1 MLPHLSRFL
10 VIITLLI
17 TPCSS
22 SKAQEAIAKNP
33 LGYDIVYVR
42 YPDPGKGKFVGIPQG
57 ERPYEIT
64 MGADLIHFTA
74 NGEYR
79 VLYECDNKCSVMDP
93 AVSYDATHVYFSL
106 VKAGGRKSAS
116 WLYKIRIKDKKLTR
130 LTFNNGFDSKK
141 YAKNT
146 SEDFYLD
153 SYRHV
158 RDMAPYPLSNG
169 KIVFTSNRSA
179 LTAFNPDTD
188 AIITG
193 SVQQLYIMDDHDGSL
208 KTPAEANMKV
218 LENGTLHMAQH
229 PFQLLDGRIM
239 FSTWQDA
246 GPKYLYAMTSLFT
259 VHPDGSNLQQF
270 TEPHDHHKMLEH
282 FATQLP
288 DEQIVTGYYYPSF
301 DYGYGVLLRYPL
313 DPDGPD
319 YIRGSSGERFNWGKK
334 FRVSYRELD
343 RKGLSLVTPHTT
355 PNDVPAPNR
364 SGKYSMPSVGKNN
377 DLLVA
382 YSKGSVNFFNAKC
395 KKGNRCDPLQSGI
408 YAIKN
413 ADTNVISHPK
423 ELVEVIDEP
432 NHNEIWPRALVP
444 YEDIYGVKKPHIIP
458 SIDSLPVADKRLQKG
473 EAAALVGT
481 SSMYNRDSENGKDKF
496 KDSPA
501 RELHNGNWT
510 IQGAH
515 AGVFDNRDIAGVRIV
530 ATRPKPF
537 TKPLNKYK
545 DPKTWHQVRTTLL
558 DGRIDDLVAQYGS
571 THGEMWEILGEFPLS
586 NKEFKDGKGM
596 PDTSWLAKVPS
607 DTPFLIHTLD
617 KNGMT
622 LISELTWRALK
633 PGEVR
638 KDCGGC
644 HAHSITPTDFEST
657 QAAISDIF
665 VDKNAITAKGGQV
678 KRENGAWDLTDGNIP
693 LLENDGVV
701 FTEQASVQVEFGRD
715 VLPVLKKNCYS
726 CHGSNLK
733 NTNGLKLYSRPID
746 AYNSLMLPKKN
757 QDFSW
762 PQVSKYIRTPQARQ
776 SLLVWIAYGMRLDG
790 RSNMSRKND
799 IDMPKHPVVEMPDK
813 EKRTIARWV
822 DLGSPID
829 LANAKGFAYT
839 DDNQLPV
846 IALHMPTVNEILVGA
861 YDLHSGV
868 DWSSIEIQ
876 YKVMSGKNLKKAE
889 FKPLKVSKA
898 YKTSNPN
905 IFKFNILGG
914 QLKDASDIIIIVT
927 INDNVGNLETS
938 TIKMMRLNQN
948 SE

>member
-10 VIITLLI
+10 VIIALLI
-17 TPCSS
+17 TPFSS
-22 SKAQEAIAKNP
+22 SKAQEAMAKNP

-116 WLYKIRIKDKKLTR
+116 WLYKIRVKDKKLTR

-146 SEDFYLD
+146 SKAHCLD
-153 SYRHV
+153 NYRRV

-188 AIITG
+188 AVVTG

-301 DYGYGVLLRYPL
+301 DYGYGVLLRYPM

-319 YIRGSSGERFNWGKK
+319 YIRGSSNEKFNWGKK
-334 FRVSYRELD
+334 FKVSYRELD

-444 YEDIYGVKKPHIIP
+444 YEDIYGVKKPNIIP

-473 EAAALVGT
+473 EAAAIVGT

-515 AGVFDNRDIAGVRIV
+515 AGIFDNRDIAGVRIV

-545 DPKTWHQVRTTLL
+545 NQDAWKQVKPTLL
-558 DGRIDDLVAQYGS
+558 DKRIDDLVAQYGS

-607 DTPFLIHTLD
+607 DTPFLIQTLD

-622 LISELTWRALK
+622 IISELTWRALK

-644 HAHSITPTDFEST
+644 HAHAITPTDFET
-657 QAAISDIF
+657 TRAALSDIF

-678 KRENGAWDLTDGNIP
+678 DSENGAWDLTDGNIP

-701 FTEQASVQVEFGRD
+701 FTEQASVQVEFTRD
-715 VLPVLKKNCYS
+715 VLPILKKNCYS
-726 CHGSNLK
+726 CHGGKLK
-733 NTNGLKLYSRPID
+733 NTNGITMYQHPMSTYQSIMRPRRGQ
-746 AYNSLMLPKKN
+746 N
-757 QDFSW
+757 FTW
-762 PQVSKYIRTPQARQ
+762 PQVSKYVRTPQARQ
-776 SLLVWIAYGMRLDG
+776 SLLVWIAYGLRLDG
-790 RSNMSRKND
+790 RSNMSSKKD
-799 IDMPKHPVVEMPDK
+799 VDMPHHPAIDMSDK
-813 EKRTIARWV
+813 DKRTIARWV

-829 LANAKGFAYT
+829 LEHAEGFAYT

-846 IALHMPTVNEILVGA
+846 IALTMPTVNEIQVSA
-861 YDLHSGV
+861 NDLHSGV
-868 DWSSIEIQ
+868 DWDSVTFQ
-876 YKVMSGKNLKKAE
+876 YKVLNNAKSKKAD
-889 FKPLKVSKA
+889 FKTLKVSQG

-905 IFKFNILGG
+905 IFRFNIIEKQINKLS
-914 QLKDASDIIIIVT
+914 DAIIVVSIKDKT
-927 INDNVGNLETS
+927 GNVETS
-938 TIKMMRLNQN
+938 TYRYKGVNL
-948 SE
+948 